1 MKKTIII
8 LSLITFLTACSI
20 STTTKTDE
28 IKSDDNTK
36 NSDQTV
42 NITPVT
48 SLPPMDKDEEQ
59 AYFNKI
65 VEILNINSREDCPN
79 LPANIQS
86 LCYDKFSKS
95 QGESEVVQ

>member
-8 LSLITFLTACSI
+8 FGLITFLTACSVA
-20 STTTKTDE
+20 TKTNDVQSE
-28 IKSDDNTK
+28 NNTK
-36 NSDQTV
+36 TPDQTV

-65 VEILNINSREDCPN
+65 VEMLNIDSSADCPH

-86 LCYDKFSKS
+86 LCYDKFNDAKD
-95 QGESEVVQ
+95 QVVVDQ